1 MTPKHS
7 PSTRQQSPL
16 TAKQPAFTCKQLPL
30 TAKQSPRTSKQCPQ
44 TLEKTTVAA
53 AQWPRTAC
61 QWPETA
67 DSLTNRNNRMR
78 LTKHIRTSRLN
89 LGWARVGLPGSP
101 ITGWRMKCA
110 KSLWKH
116 DDSRYYGLKSRKNI
130 WVILYDVH
138 LGSTSGFTA
147 IIGRGR
153 NAGRWRGTAN
163 RRNKAGRC
171 RADWFAAESS
181 FAGPCWPE

>member
-1 MTPKHS
+1 M
-7 PSTRQQSPL
+7 PL
-16 TAKQPAFTCKQLPL
+16 TARKPEFTFKQLPL
-30 TAKQSPRTSKQCPQ
+30 TAKQSPQTFKQCPQ
-44 TLEKTTVAA
+44 KLGKYAVTA
-53 AQWPRTAC
+53 AQPPRAAR

-67 DSLTNRNNRMR
+67 DSLTNPNKRMR
-78 LTKHIRTSRLN
+78 LTEHIRTSRLN